1 MLGVSRPALLDSGRM
16 LVVGGGRWLAVALT
30 LATVAGCSKQDNGG
44 GITGPS
50 GGAGGGNLGGASITS
65 ADLAFCYSETN
76 RYRALLNVGQVVTDP
91 AVEAYALRAAQS
103 DHSTG
108 QGHGYTSGPNGPAG
122 VFAEN
127 EAVRWPHTA
136 SVRDLIAAIMAGFYR
151 EGPGGGHYENLRG
164 PYGRVGC
171 GLVLENSSLTLVQH
185 FRP

>member
-1 MLGVSRPALLDSGRM
+1 MEYFGMDMGPLRGRV
-16 LVVGGGRWLAVALT
+16 LVGLAVLS
-30 LATVAGCSKQDNGG
+30 LAACSDKGVGDLAGLS
-44 GITGPS
+44 
-50 GGAGGGNLGGASITS
+50 GGGNPGRASIS
-65 ADLAFCYSETN
+65 ASDLAFCYTETN
-76 RYRALLNVGQVVTDP
+76 LYRTLLSVAPVASDP

-108 QGHGYTSGPNGPAG
+108 RGHGYTSGPNGPAG

-136 SVRDLIAAIMAGFYR
+136 SVRDLIAAITATFYR

-171 GLVLENSSLTLVQH
+171 GLVLENGSLTLVQH